1 MPGIDTSLTFN
12 PVMQGN
18 LEVVRDLLGSQA
30 DTADVELKLLDEQI
44 HRISTIVTK
53 LLQFSKPAEYA
64 GHLDQQDA
72 SEVVLDTLPLVQHI
86 LRRTLI
92 VVEKQFSATR
102 LVSVNKSEVQ
112 QILVNLIVNAIH
124 AMPKGGKLVLR
135 TVDAESATGDAGVAI
150 QVADTGAGIAADML
164 DRIFDP
170 FVSTKQQ
177 EGTGLG
183 LSISQMLAVRQAGT
197 LTVTS
202 GVGKGATFTL
212 WLPESVP

>member
-1 MPGIDTSLTFN
+1 MAGSALCAGDAFVHRHGLWIQCLLVAS
-12 PVMQGN
+12 VQG
-18 LEVVRDLLGSQA
+18 
-30 DTADVELKLLDEQI
+30 
-44 HRISTIVTK
+44 
-53 LLQFSKPAEYA
+53 
-64 GHLDQQDA
+64 
-72 SEVVLDTLPLVQHI
+72 
-86 LRRTLI
+86 
-92 VVEKQFSATR
+92 
-102 LVSVNKSEVQ
+102 Q

-150 QVADTGAGIAADML
+150 QVADTGAGITADML

-202 GVGKGATFTL
+202 GAGKGATFTL

>member
-1 MPGIDTSLTFN
+1 
-12 PVMQGN
+12 MQGN

-30 DTADVELKLLDEQI
+30 DTADVEFKLLDEQI

-86 LRRTLI
+86 LRKTLI

-183 LSISQMLAVRQAGT
+183 LSISQMLAVRRRAHSPLQVALEKGQP
-197 LTVTS
+197 LPS
-202 GVGKGATFTL
+202 GCPKASLDCPLSGI
-212 WLPESVP
+212 